1 MLSGG
6 SQVNQSSYLALGA
19 IVFLLVMV
27 AFTFYALG
35 RSHDKRPGRPATAP
49 REAEIASPDRLSARL
64 YSEAEYRLRPM
75 GSLQWVPESDRELAR
90 LLVKAAGIVSLVEDA
105 SDGIVGDVFLAASD
119 SDYAQIFWEHVPSDL
134 KLGDTVRVLRMVNN
148 HAA

>member
-1 MLSGG
+1 M
-6 SQVNQSSYLALGA
+6 NQSSYLALGA

-35 RSHDKRPGRPATAP
+35 RSHNKRPGRPATAP
-49 REAEIASPDRLSARL
+49 RDAEIASPERLSARL

-75 GSLQWVPESDRELAR
+75 GSLHWIPESDRQLAS
-90 LLVKAAGIVSLVEDA
+90 LLVNAAGIVRLVEDA
-105 SDGIVGDVFLAASD
+105 AEGVVGDMVLAASEW
-119 SDYAQIFWEHVPSDL
+119 DYASIFWEHVPSDL